1 MAKPA
6 LFRSLI
12 AGSALL
18 AATGQAAAAEVY
30 ITEWMYKGN
39 GGEFV
44 EFTNMGSTA
53 IDFASWS
60 YDDDSRIPGVLNLS
74 AFGLVAPGESVI
86 ITEHSASKFRADWSL
101 SASVKVIGNY
111 TNNLGN
117 GDEINLF
124 DALGQLADRLSYG
137 SNPRTD
143 GTSGRPG
150 TLAALGANDVS
161 LWVFSAVGD
170 ADGSWLSVNLDLG
183 SPGQFNPGTS
193 EVPLPAAA
201 WLFGS
206 ALLGLFGGKRR
217 QA

>member
-1 MAKPA
+1 MSKPA

-12 AGSALL
+12 AAGALL
-18 AATGQAAAAEVY
+18 AAGHASAADVY
-30 ITEWMYKGN
+30 LTEWMYKGN

-44 EFTNMGSTA
+44 EFTHLGCAA
-53 IDFASWS
+53 IDFAGWS

-86 ITEHSASKFRADWSL
+86 ITEDSAAKFRADWNL
-101 SASVKVIGNY
+101 DASVKVIGSY

-124 DALGQLADRLSYG
+124 DALGQLADRLTYG
-137 SNPRTD
+137 TNPRTD
-143 GTSGRPG
+143 GTSGRPDS
-150 TLAALGANDVS
+150 LAALGANDVS
-161 LWVFSAVGD
+161 LWVFSQVGD

-183 SPGQFNPGTS
+183 SPGQFNADTS
-193 EVPLPAAA
+193 EVPVPAAA

-206 ALLGLFGGKRR
+206 ALIGLLGGKRR
-217 QA
+217 RA